1 MSATTSHGGLFA
13 IFGIPFEIKPI
24 VGLPPGKARLRLRHD
39 EFAEVFV
46 RTATSIRRFY
56 VSDVGRNWIAE
67 LEIDSNQTIQNDI
80 IPS

>member
-1 MSATTSHGGLFA
+1 MSATTSFGGLLGV
-13 IFGIPFEIKPI
+13 FGIPPEIKQI
-24 VGLPPGKARLRLRHD
+24 VGLPPGKARLRLRCT

-46 RTATSIRRFY
+46 KTATGIRRFY
-56 VSDVGRNWIAE
+56 ISDVGRNWVAE